1 MLLVIDVGNTN
12 IVFGV
17 YEERLLYDW
26 RIATEKIGPQMNM
39 VYYLNKYLNITVFVQ
54 KM

>member
-17 YEERLLYDW
+17 FKDDKLLYDW
-26 RIATEKIGPQMNM
+26 RIATAKID
-39 VYYLNKYLNITVFVQ
+39 F
-54 KM
+54 